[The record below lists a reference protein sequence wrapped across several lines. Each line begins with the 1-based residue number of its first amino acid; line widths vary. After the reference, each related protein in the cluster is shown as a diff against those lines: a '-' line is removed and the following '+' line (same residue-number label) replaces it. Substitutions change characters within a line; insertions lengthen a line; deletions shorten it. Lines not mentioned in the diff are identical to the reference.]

1 MKRRYTLFTVI
12 FTTLMLT
19 VGMQVVE
26 VAKAN
31 PVALSWLPT
40 TPDKNQPE
48 IAIQSPDQNQYYSS
62 FFSLNFTITKPE
74 SWFGN
79 ETFIG
84 SAKPVS
90 YYCNG
95 RITSVEYLIDG
106 KPISIPVND
115 DTVLKSYDA
124 PLKKLL
130 VFCENVTLPVGKH
143 LLSVNASAV
152 SYYMPSDNWNPASHG
167 GVVASEN
174 SEIAFNSE
182 GVTFYVDSQVHVW
195 QIMAVSL
202 TTIVVLALLV
212 YFKKHKSKLT

>member
-1 MKRRYTLFTVI
+1 MKRRITLFTVI
-12 FTTLMLT
+12 FTTIILT
-19 VGMQVVE
+19 IGILVIEVV
-26 VAKAN
+26 KAN
-31 PVALSWLPT
+31 PIALSWLPT

-48 IAIQSPDQNQYYSS
+48 ITIQSPEQNQYYSS

-84 SAKPVS
+84 STKPAS

-106 KPISIPVND
+106 KPINIPIND
-115 DTVLKSYDA
+115 DNVLQSYDA
-124 PLKKLL
+124 PLEKLL

-143 LLSVNASAV
+143 LLSVNASAI
-152 SYYMPSDNWNPASHG
+152 SYYMPPDNWNPAPHE

-174 SEIAFNSE
+174 SEITFNSE
-182 GVTFYVDSQVHVW
+182 EVTFYVDSQVNVW
-195 QIMAVSL
+195 QIMAISL
-202 TTIVVLALLV
+202 TAIVVSASLV
-212 YFKKHKSKLT
+212 YYKRKKVRL

>member
-1 MKRRYTLFTVI
+1 MKKRYAVFVVI

-19 VGMQVVE
+19 IGILVVE

-31 PVALSWLPT
+31 PIALSWLPT
-40 TPDKNQPE
+40 TPDRNQPE
-48 IAIQSPDQNQYYSS
+48 IAIQSPKQNQYYSS

-84 SAKPVS
+84 SAKPAS

-106 KPISIPVND
+106 KPISIPIND
-115 DTVLKSYDA
+115 DNVLKSYDV
-124 PLKKLL
+124 PLKNLL

-152 SYYMPSDNWNPASHG
+152 SYYMPSDNWNPDSHG

-182 GVTFYVDSQVHVW
+182 EVTFYVDSPVHIW

-202 TTIVVLALLV
+202 TAIVALVSLV
-212 YFKKHKSKLT
+212 YFRRRKGKP